1 VPPPGARVT
10 VAGHDT
16 ERAEGARAVRVTV
29 PEKPNRLAKLTV
41 LVVEELATKD
51 TTEDDI
57 L

>member
-1 VPPPGARVT
+1 M
-10 VAGHDT
+10 
-16 ERAEGARAVRVTV
+16 AVRVTV